1 MTTLKPGLK
10 GHSHM
15 QVGRDDLA
23 SVMGNIGAEVLSTHR
38 VVLLMELAARDA
50 IAGCL
55 PEGMMTVGTGIR
67 IRHLAATPLGVKV
80 WAEACLRDIMRHR
93 LVFDVVAHDE
103 FEKISE
109 GQNEQLIISSD
120 TFFRKMRRKISDR
133 AHR

>member
-1 MTTLKPGLK
+1 MTRLKPGLK
-10 GHSHM
+10 GRSDMRVAH
-15 QVGRDDLA
+15 DDLA

-80 WAEACLRDIMRHR
+80 WAEACLRDIMGHR
-93 LVFDVVAHDE
+93 LVFDVVARRTHVPPPPLLHGSGRL
-103 FEKISE
+103 FESTGTI
-109 GQNEQLIISSD
+109 LL
-120 TFFRKMRRKISDR
+120 TFL
-133 AHR
+133 